1 MRLTSTFERHDLDD
15 PADVGAVRRRVV
27 TRARDLGLDEARASD
42 AAIVASELASNVLK
56 HAGRGGALSGAV
68 EVGEQRGVAIVAWD
82 RGPGMDLDACL
93 RDGMSTAGTA
103 GNGLGA
109 VTRLATRWDAYA
121 PAGGGT
127 VVVALLLPTSAR
139 SEPRPVAGGGD
150 IGAICLPIAGEQAC
164 GDAWEAHV
172 DGAVTTVAVVDGLG
186 HGPEAA
192 KAAAAVLG
200 AVRARP
206 GDGLGPLLERAHRAA
221 AATRG
226 AAATVA
232 RIDREAGELSVAA
245 VGNVTPWLL
254 TDGQR
259 QLVTQHGTLGHV
271 MPTIRVERY
280 PFPAGATLILCS
292 DGLKSRWS
300 LADLP
305 GLAARSPALIA
316 AVLWRDLQRGRD
328 DATVVVV
335 RPETRPEARR

>member
-56 HAGRGGALSGAV
+56 HAGRGGALSGAI

-127 VVVALLLPTSAR
+127 VVVALLLPIATR
-139 SEPRPVAGGGD
+139 REPRPTPAVD
-150 IGAICLPIAGEQAC
+150 IGAICLPVAGEQAC

-192 KAAAAVLG
+192 KAAAAALA
-200 AVRARP
+200 AVRDRP
-206 GDGLGPLLERAHRAA
+206 DDDLGPLLERAHRAA
-221 AATRG
+221 GATRG
-226 AAATVA
+226 AAATIA
-232 RIDREAGELSVAA
+232 RIDRDAGELSVAA

-292 DGLKSRWS
+292 DGLRSRWS

-335 RPETRPEARR
+335 RPEARPEAWR

>member
-1 MRLTSTFERHDLDD
+1 MRLTSSFERHDLDD

-27 TRARDLGLDEARASD
+27 IRARDLGLDEARAND

-56 HAGRGGALSGAV
+56 HAGRGGALSGAI
-68 EVGEQRGVAIVAWD
+68 EVGDQRGVAIVAWD
-82 RGPGMDLDACL
+82 RGPGMALDACL
-93 RDGMSTAGTA
+93 RDGMSTSGTA

-109 VTRLATRWDAYA
+109 VSRLATRWDAYA
-121 PAGGGT
+121 PIGGGT
-127 VVVALLLPTSAR
+127 VVVALILPPPSR
-139 SEPRPVAGGGD
+139 REPRPAFAVD
-150 IGAICLPIAGEQAC
+150 IGAVSVPIAGEQAC

-172 DGAVTTVAVVDGLG
+172 RGAVTTTVVADGLG

-192 KAAAAVLG
+192 KAAAAVLA
-200 AVRARP
+200 AVRDRP
-206 GDGLGPLLERAHRAA
+206 DDDLGPLIERAHRAA
-221 AATRG
+221 GGTRG
-226 AAATVA
+226 AAATIA
-232 RIDREAGELSVAA
+232 RIDRDAGELSVAA
-245 VGNVTPWLL
+245 VGNVTPWLV

-259 QLVTQHGTLGHV
+259 QLVTQHGTLGHAL
-271 MPTIRVERY
+271 PTVRVERY
-280 PFPAGATLILCS
+280 RFPAGATLLLCS
-292 DGLKSRWS
+292 DGLKSRWA